1 MTGSVQRTVV
11 KERIR
16 RYFSDIFLSVLRSNA
31 KRVMEEKMARFE
43 SPEIFP
49 AMDMKH
55 HFTHMDIE
63 EEALQN
69 VVQGL
74 IIDRL
79 RFIRISLGSDG
90 IERDSFADIG
100 DPNGIF
106 IQAFKKKGISANISE
121 SCVRNIAS
129 KGLGVV
135 RCDAEHLPFMDA
147 SLDHILFFEILE
159 HLPNPIRA
167 LDEISR
173 VCRRSAFIS
182 LPYVS
187 KTLIHRYHY
196 DTSVPPFENH
206 IFEFSDADFRKIISH
221 TGFQITR
228 AESVEVIDRGTA
240 LEYPIFLLW
249 KILRLLIRDPEYP
262 DNPGDLFMGCF
273 KRFQLYHLVKKGD
286 KRVVA
291 PDFQKLG

>member
-1 MTGSVQRTVV
+1 MASNVQKTVV
-11 KERIR
+11 KERMR

-31 KRVMEEKMARFE
+31 KRVMEEKMACFE
-43 SPEIFP
+43 SPEIFQTV
-49 AMDMKH
+49 DMKH
-55 HFTHMDIE
+55 HFTHLNLE

-79 RFIRISLGSDG
+79 RFIKISLGSDG

-106 IQAFKKKGISANISE
+106 VQALKKKGISANISE

-129 KGLGVV
+129 KGLRVV
-135 RCDAEHLPFMDA
+135 RCDAEYLPFKEA

-173 VCRRSAFIS
+173 VCRKSAFIS
-182 LPYVS
+182 LPSVS

-206 IFEFSDADFRKIISH
+206 IFEFSDADFRKIVSH
-221 TGFQITR
+221 TGFRIKR
-228 AESVEVIDRGTA
+228 AESVDVIDSGTA

-286 KRVVA
+286 KRVAA
-291 PDFQKLG
+291 PDFQKPG